1 MLSSFTPGSA
11 YVVKASAQTDYR
23 LAGTTTRRQRGRAG
37 VGWIAFVEAR
47 LRLNDLRD
55 RIRHAPNR
63 SAGPERGCLREGE
76 NLDTAGRN
84 TLGQYGHICAFFNSI
99 DEQHRVLRPFI
110 KDGFDQGD
118 KAYHYVDPELR
129 DEHLRWLAEAGI
141 DVQEVMAS
149 GQLEVWPWQD
159 STLRGGRFELDTWLA
174 SFEQV
179 LQSGPAAGYAQTNFL
194 GHMEWA
200 LTDLPGVGDLV
211 EYETRVNYVIPKYEG
226 PVICTY
232 DLKKFG
238 ASVVMDAL
246 RTHPAVIIGGLLQEN
261 PFFVPP
267 DQLLP
272 EIRERRSARE
282 SASTA

>member
-1 MLSSFTPGSA
+1 M
-11 YVVKASAQTDYR
+11 
-23 LAGTTTRRQRGRAG
+23 
-37 VGWIAFVEAR
+37 
-47 LRLNDLRD
+47 
-55 RIRHAPNR
+55 
-63 SAGPERGCLREGE
+63 
-76 NLDTAGRN
+76 
-84 TLGQYGHICAFFNSI
+84 
-99 DEQHRVLRPFI
+99 LRPFI

-149 GQLEVWPWQD
+149 GQLEVRPWQD
-159 STLRGGRFELDTWLA
+159 STLRGGRFELSTWLA

-179 LQSGPAAGYAQTNFL
+179 LQSGPAAGYAQTSFM

-200 LTDLPGVGDLV
+200 LLDLPGVGDLI

-232 DLKKFG
+232 DLTKFG

-267 DQLLP
+267 DELLQ
-272 EIRERRSARE
+272 EIRERRPASE
-282 SASTA
+282 SASTAE